1 MAFRHAVALTGGI
14 ASGKSTACN
23 LLKLY
28 GLRVIDADAIAR
40 ETLQREAKR
49 VAELFGEG
57 YLDEEGRVDRKK
69 LGALIFSDETARR
82 RLEALLHPKI
92 REEIERQSEAQDALG
107 GPYIVD
113 IPLFYETANYPI
125 DKVIVVY
132 APREIQKK
140 RLMEREGL
148 GEEEAEA
155 RLNAQMDIE
164 EKRKRAT
171 WVIDNSGNLK
181 QLQRETERIFDEITK
196 SPSSN

>member
-1 MAFRHAVALTGGI
+1 MAFKHAIALTGGI

-28 GLRVIDADAIAR
+28 GLRIIDADAIAR
-40 ETLQREAKR
+40 RMLDENAAA
-49 VAELFGEG
+49 VAELFGPE
-57 YLDEEGRVDRKK
+57 YLTEGRVDRKK
-69 LGALIFSDETARR
+69 LGVLVFSDEGARKT
-82 RLEALLHPKI
+82 LENLLHPKI

-113 IPLFYETANYPI
+113 IPLFFETGSYPI
-125 DKVIVVY
+125 EKVVVVY
-132 APREIQKK
+132 APRDIQKK

-148 GEEEAEA
+148 GDEEAEA

-181 QLQRETERIFDEITK
+181 QLQKETERVFDEITQLRQ
-196 SPSSN
+196 SN